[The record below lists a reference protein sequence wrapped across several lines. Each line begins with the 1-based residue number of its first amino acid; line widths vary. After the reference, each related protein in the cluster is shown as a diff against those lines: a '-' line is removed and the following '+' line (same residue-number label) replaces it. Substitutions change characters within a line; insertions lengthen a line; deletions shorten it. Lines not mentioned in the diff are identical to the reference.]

1 MVTVDVMSGEHH
13 PEAYIKGAVRAVLEH
28 DDVHITLVGDRE
40 LIRTCLKKLKVED
53 HDHIEVV
60 QADEV
65 IRMHETPS
73 VACKKK
79 KNASVMVCARL
90 VKEGK
95 AHGLYSPG
103 NTGATLVAS
112 IMNMGK
118 SEGVLRPALCA
129 FVPTVKGHS
138 LLIDAGANMD
148 CTPEYLAQFAIMGE
162 VFANRVQGKNR
173 PTVGLLSIGKEGS
186 KGNEQTL
193 KTYQI
198 LKGLR
203 FNFVGNIEG
212 YDISDGDVDVV
223 VCDGYTGNIAIK
235 VTERVF
241 KLTFEFVWQEM
252 GNHLL
257 QRIGFA
263 LAYPAVRKLNKKTD
277 PREYGG
283 APLLGLNG
291 SICVGH
297 GASDALAAY
306 NGVLMVNN
314 LVQNRVNH
322 LIKLRLEEFGLTRSG
337 NAVDMQPGP
346 AGAREAGRHGPAK
359 ETGGK
364 AGDR

>member
-1 MVTVDVMSGEHH
+1 
-13 PEAYIKGAVRAVLEH
+13 
-28 DDVHITLVGDRE
+28 
-40 LIRTCLKKLKVED
+40 
-53 HDHIEVV
+53 
-60 QADEV
+60 
-65 IRMHETPS
+65 MHETPS

-90 VKEGK
+90 VREGK

-103 NTGATLVAS
+103 NTGATLVSS
-112 IMNMGK
+112 IVNMGK

-129 FVPTVKGHS
+129 FVPTVKGHC

-162 VFANRVQGKNR
+162 VFANKAQGKNR
-173 PTVGLLSIGKEGS
+173 PSVGLLSIGKEGS
-186 KGNEQTL
+186 KGNEQIL

-198 LKGLR
+198 LKDLN

-283 APLLGLNG
+283 APLLGLQG

-306 NGVLMVNN
+306 NGVLMVNK

-322 LIKLRLEEFGLTRSG
+322 LIKLRLEEFGLTKTTPAAEMRTEPEQAQRTGKDIPNKKTERAAKARKNGGPDSSG
-337 NAVDMQPGP
+337 GPGKT
-346 AGAREAGRHGPAK
+346 A
-359 ETGGK
+359 
-364 AGDR
+364 